1 MKNETTHGKPRRA
14 AMTVLPRIRAGAK
27 YGGVIGIAL
36 VAVGVARAA
45 IAALLGMDLG
55 ISPGRDVVALLVY
68 VAAFTLAGAVT
79 GGLWP
84 LRRSWPGAIVVG
96 YLAGFIVCAASGLI
110 VMELV
115 QSRDRGV
122 YLSMVEIM
130 TAIFG
135 TVAVIM
141 VHESGKDGPSRQRPN
156 ER

>member
-1 MKNETTHGKPRRA
+1 
-14 AMTVLPRIRAGAK
+14 MTVLPRIRAGAK

-45 IAALLGMDLG
+45 IAVLLGMDLG
-55 ISPGRDVVALLVY
+55 INPGRDVVALLVY
-68 VAAFTLAGAVT
+68 VAAFTLAGAVS

-84 LRRSWPGAIVVG
+84 LRRTWPGAIVVG
-96 YLAGFIVCAASGLI
+96 YLAGFIVCAACGLI

-115 QSRDRGV
+115 QSRDRGAYV
-122 YLSMVEIM
+122 SMVEIM